1 MPSKS
6 VTERLLVIKLGALG
20 DVVQALGALAA
31 IRRRHAGAHITILTT
46 KPFEALFAASP
57 YADDV
62 WTDVRPKFWHVGAWL
77 ALRRRLR
84 AGKFDRVYDLQT
96 SDRSAWYFR
105 LFGAGHRPEWSGIA
119 PGCSHP
125 HANPRRDFM
134 HTLDRLAEQL
144 RIAGIAEMP
153 PPDVAWLTADLAR
166 YQLPPRFA
174 LLVPGGSA
182 ARPQKRW
189 PAERYGALA
198 KELGKQ
204 GITALVLGM
213 PNERPLA
220 ADIRSV
226 CPDARDL
233 TGQTSFQEIA
243 ALARRAELAVG
254 NDTGP
259 MHLIAAAGCRC
270 LVLFS
275 ADSDP
280 ALCSPRGNV
289 AVLRQS
295 DLSEVPVEDVVSTI
309 QHNFRSP
316 PVVGGRG

>member
-1 MPSKS
+1 MSERS
-6 VTERLLVIKLGALG
+6 VTERILVIKLGALG
-20 DVVQALGALAA
+20 DVVQAFGALAA
-31 IRRRHAGAHITILTT
+31 IRRHHAGAHITVLTT
-46 KPFEALFAASP
+46 KPFAALFALSP
-57 YADDV
+57 YVDET
-62 WTDVRPKFWHVGAWL
+62 WSDVRPKFWHVGAWL
-77 ALRRRLR
+77 ELRRRLR

-96 SDRSAWYFR
+96 SGRSSWYFR
-105 LFGAGHRPEWSGIA
+105 MLGTGRRPEWSGIA
-119 PGCSHP
+119 AGCSHP
-125 HANPRRDFM
+125 HVNPRRDFM

-144 RIAGIAEMP
+144 RIAGIADVP
-153 PPDVAWLTADLAR
+153 APDVSWLAADLTR
-166 YQLPPRFA
+166 YALPPRFA

-189 PAERYGALA
+189 PAAGYGALA
-198 KELGKQ
+198 KELARQ
-204 GITALVLGM
+204 GITPLILGM

-220 ADIRSV
+220 ASIRAV

-243 ALARRAELAVG
+243 ALARRAEFAVG

-280 ALCSPRGNV
+280 ALCSPRGKV

-295 DLSEVPVEDVVSTI
+295 DLSEVPAEDVARAIHAVT
-309 QHNFRSP
+309 HNQAR
-316 PVVGGRG
+316 